1 MSGNGTLFILR
12 ALRHRNYRLFFAG
25 QGTSLIGTWM
35 QQVAMSWLVYRLT
48 GSAFLLGLVGFAGQ
62 LPTFL
67 LSSFAGVY
75 ADRWDRR
82 RVLVVTQALSM
93 VQAFVLAGLTLT
105 GTVAVW
111 QLVALAAFL
120 GVISAFDIPVRH
132 SFVIEMIEDP
142 ADLGNAIALNS
153 SMFNGARLIGPSIA
167 GLLINLVGEGI
178 SFLLNG
184 FSFLAIILALWA
196 MRVPQRPRGAGEH
209 HVLRELEQGFAY
221 AFGFPPIRYIL
232 LLLTIISVMAMPYL
246 VLLPVFARENL
257 AGGAAVLGFL
267 MGAAGLGAFLGA
279 LYLASRKTVLGLG
292 KRIIIAACLFGVAL
306 IAFSMSRSFLF
317 SLCMMF
323 LAGFGMIVVIA
334 SCNTILQTIAD
345 EDKRGR
351 VMSFYTMAFMGT
363 APFGSL
369 LSGALAHHIGAP
381 ETLIIG
387 GACSIAAGLLFL
399 GKLPVIRKHVRPI
412 YIEKGIIQEMPS
424 ELQ

>member
-1 MSGNGTLFILR
+1 MNGSGLLFILR

-48 GSAFLLGLVGFAGQ
+48 GSAFLLGVVGFAGQ

-67 LSSFAGVY
+67 LSSFAGVF

-82 RVLVVTQALSM
+82 KVLVVTQILSM
-93 VQAFVLAGLTLT
+93 VQAFVLAWLTLT
-105 GTVAVW
+105 GAVAVW
-111 QLVALAAFL
+111 QLVALAGFL

-132 SFVIEMIEDP
+132 SFVVEMIEDP

-153 SMFNGARLIGPSIA
+153 SMFNGARLIGPSVA
-167 GLLINLVGEGI
+167 GLLINLVGEGM

-184 FSFLAIILALWA
+184 ISFFAIILALWA
-196 MRVPQRPRGAGEH
+196 MHVPDRPRGAGER

-221 AFGFPPIRYIL
+221 AFGFLPIRYIL

-267 MGAAGLGAFLGA
+267 MGAAGLGAFLAA

-292 KRIIIAACLFGVAL
+292 KRIIAGAWLFGLAL
-306 IAFSMSRSFLF
+306 ITFSVSRSLLF

-334 SCNTILQTIAD
+334 SCNTILQTIVD

-369 LSGALAHHIGAP
+369 LGGALASHIGAS
-381 ETLIIG
+381 ETLVIG
-387 GACSIAAGLLFL
+387 GSCSIAAGLLFL
-399 GKLPVIRKHVRPI
+399 KKLPTIRKYVRPI
-412 YIEKGIIQEMPS
+412 YVEKGIIEEMPS
-424 ELQ
+424 EMQ